1 MYFCR
6 TFNAVQN
13 KRNVWIL
20 VLIMIINAL
29 GFGIIVP
36 LIYPFTKQF
45 GINAHT
51 LGLLIASFS
60 IAQFIAT
67 PILGSLSDKYGR
79 KPILIICLIG
89 TTISFILFA
98 EARSAMMLFIARIL
112 DGITG
117 GNISVAQAV
126 ISDSTKGEERTKAFG
141 YLGASFGVGFI
152 LGPLLGGVLS
162 EISLATPFYF
172 SAGLAALGALLT
184 FFFLKETNQNRE
196 VHQNNKKQLFDFS
209 VPFKSIRRPIVGLA
223 ILVGFLMAVAQFSM
237 IIGFQTFNVDVLK
250 LSPLYIGLFFTGFGA
265 VGITMQLAGLP
276 WLLKKL
282 KVKPLILII
291 SLSATSVALFTA
303 GFTHSLAPFA
313 ICLMVYGL
321 FNALRDPMLN
331 SIISENIHADEQG
344 HILGVNQSYLSIGQ
358 IIGPLIAG
366 FISFYSINYIFFAA
380 AVFIFIA
387 LPVSFRLYKQL
398 TVKNLPNG

>member
-1 MYFCR
+1 MH
-6 TFNAVQN
+6 NN
-13 KRNVWIL
+13 KNLWVL
-20 VLIMIINAL
+20 VLIMVINAL

-67 PILGSLSDKYGR
+67 PILGGLSDKYGR

-89 TTISFILFA
+89 TTLSFILFA
-98 EARSAMMLFIARIL
+98 GAKTAVMLFAARIL

-126 ISDSTKGEERTKAFG
+126 ISDSTTAEERTKAFG

-162 EISLATPFYF
+162 EVSLSAPFYF
-172 SAGLAALGALLT
+172 SAGLAFIGAIVT
-184 FFFLKETNQNRE
+184 YYFLKETNINKE
-196 VHQNNKKQLFDFS
+196 IHQNTKRQLFDFS

-223 ILVGFLMAVAQFSM
+223 ILIGFLMAIAQFSM

-265 VGITMQLAGLP
+265 VGIIMQLLGLP
-276 WLLKKL
+276 WLLKKI
-282 KVKPLILII
+282 KVKALILIF
-291 SLSATSVALFTA
+291 SLSVTAVALFAA
-303 GFTHSLAPFA
+303 GFTHSFVPFA
-313 ICLMVYGL
+313 IFLMLYGL

-331 SIISENIHADEQG
+331 SIITENIQEDEHG
-344 HILGVNQSYLSIGQ
+344 YILGINQSYISIGQ

-366 FISFYSINYIFFAA
+366 FISFYSINYIFIAA
-380 AVFIFIA
+380 GTFIFIA
-387 LPVSFRLYKQL
+387 LPISLQL
-398 TVKNLPNG
+398 HHQLAVKKLQNE

>member
-1 MYFCR
+1 MR
-6 TFNAVQN
+6 NN
-13 KRNVWIL
+13 KNLGIL
-20 VLIMIINAL
+20 VLIMVINSL

-67 PILGSLSDKYGR
+67 PILGSLSDRYGR
-79 KPILIICLIG
+79 KPILIICLVG

-98 EARSAMMLFIARIL
+98 EARSALMLFAARIL
-112 DGITG
+112 DGLTG

-126 ISDSTKGEERTKAFG
+126 ISDSTTPQERTKAFG

-162 EISLATPFYF
+162 EISLATPFLF
-172 SAGLAALGALLT
+172 SAALAGLGAILT
-184 FFFLKETNQNRE
+184 FFFLQETNTHIGENIQT
-196 VHQNNKKQLFDFS
+196 KKILDFRR
-209 VPFKSIRRPIVGLA
+209 PFKSLRKPIIGTAML
-223 ILVGFLMAVAQFSM
+223 IGFLMAIAQFSM

-250 LSPLYIGLFFTGFGA
+250 LSPLKIGLFFTGFGL
-265 VGITMQLAGLP
+265 VGIFMQLVGLP
-276 WLLKKL
+276 LFLKLIKT
-282 KVKPLILII
+282 KQLILVI
-291 SLSATSVALFTA
+291 SLCVTSLSLFSA
-303 GFTHSLAPFA
+303 GFTYTFIPFA
-313 ICLMVYGL
+313 ACLLLYGL

-331 SIISENIHADEQG
+331 SIISENTSPDEQG
-344 HILGVNQSYLSIGQ
+344 HVMGVNQSYLSIGQ

-366 FISFYSINYIFFAA
+366 SISFYSINYIFIAGSI
-380 AVFIFIA
+380 FILIA
-387 LPVSFRLYKQL
+387 LPFSIQLYKRSLSQL
-398 TVKNLPNG
+398 

>member
-1 MYFCR
+1 MK
-6 TFNAVQN
+6 NN
-13 KRNVWIL
+13 KNLWVL
-20 VLIMIINAL
+20 VFIMIINAL

-45 GINAHT
+45 GINSHS

-79 KPILIICLIG
+79 RPILIICLIG
-89 TTISFILFA
+89 TTISFIMFA
-98 EARSAMMLFIARIL
+98 EARSALMIFAARIL
-112 DGITG
+112 DGATG

-126 ISDSTKGEERTKAFG
+126 ISDSTTAEERTKAFG

-162 EISLATPFYF
+162 EISLAAPFYF
-172 SAGLAALGALLT
+172 SAALALIGALVT
-184 FFFLKETNQNRE
+184 YFFLKETIINQGKVAVQKRP
-196 VHQNNKKQLFDFS
+196 LFDFS
-209 VPFKSIRRPIVGLA
+209 VPFKSLRRPIVGIA
-223 ILVGFLMAVAQFSM
+223 ILIGFLMAIAQFSM

-250 LSPLYIGLFFTGFGA
+250 LSPLYIGLFFTAFGG
-265 VGITMQLAGLP
+265 VGIIMQLAGLP
-276 WLLKKL
+276 WLLKVIKN
-282 KVKPLILII
+282 KTIILIL
-291 SLSATSVALFTA
+291 SLSITGVALFTA
-303 GFTHSLAPFA
+303 GFTHSLFPFA
-313 ICLMVYGL
+313 ACLLLYGL

-366 FISFYSINYIFFAA
+366 FISFYSINYIFIAA
-380 AVFIFIA
+380 AVFIFIS
-387 LPVSFRLYKQL
+387 LPFAFKLYEQL
-398 TVKNLPNG
+398 SARQSTSEMFH

>member
-1 MYFCR
+1 M
-6 TFNAVQN
+6 QN
-13 KRNVWIL
+13 NKNLWVL
-20 VLIMIINAL
+20 VFIMIINAL

-45 GINAHT
+45 GINSHT

-98 EARSAMMLFIARIL
+98 EARSALMLFAARAL
-112 DGITG
+112 DGATG

-126 ISDSTKGEERTKAFG
+126 ISDSTTAKERTKAFG
-141 YLGASFGVGFI
+141 YLGASFGIGFI

-162 EISLATPFYF
+162 EVSLATPFYF
-172 SAGLAALGALLT
+172 SAGLAFIGAAVT
-184 FFFLKETNQNRE
+184 YFFLKETNTNRGQ
-196 VHQNNKKQLFDFS
+196 HALHRRPLFDIS
-209 VPFKSIRRPIVGLA
+209 VPFKSLRRPVIGVAML
-223 ILVGFLMAVAQFSM
+223 IGFLMAIAQFSM

-250 LSPLYIGLFFTGFGA
+250 LSPLYIGLFFTAFGL
-265 VGITMQLAGLP
+265 VGIIMQLAGLP
-276 WLLKKL
+276 LLLKIIKA
-282 KVKPLILII
+282 KPVILLL
-291 SLSATSVALFTA
+291 SLSITSVSLFSA
-303 GFTHSLAPFA
+303 GFTHSLLPFA
-313 ICLMVYGL
+313 ICLLLYGL

-331 SIISENIHADEQG
+331 SIITENIHANEQG

-366 FISFYSINYIFFAA
+366 SISYYSINYIFIAA

-387 LPVSFRLYKQL
+387 LPFAFKLYKQL
-398 TVKNLPNG
+398 SVASIRNE

>member
-1 MYFCR
+1 M
-6 TFNAVQN
+6 QN
-13 KRNVWIL
+13 NKNLWVL
-20 VLIMIINAL
+20 VFIMIINAL

-45 GINAHT
+45 GINSHT

-98 EARSAMMLFIARIL
+98 EARSALMLFAARAL
-112 DGITG
+112 DGATG

-126 ISDSTKGEERTKAFG
+126 ISDSTTAKERTKAFG
-141 YLGASFGVGFI
+141 YLGASFGIGFI

-162 EISLATPFYF
+162 EVSLATPFYF
-172 SAGLAALGALLT
+172 SAGLAFIGAAVT
-184 FFFLKETNQNRE
+184 YFFLKETNTNRGQ
-196 VHQNNKKQLFDFS
+196 HALHRRPLFDIS
-209 VPFKSIRRPIVGLA
+209 VPFKSLRRPVIGVAML
-223 ILVGFLMAVAQFSM
+223 IGFLMAIAQFSM

-250 LSPLYIGLFFTGFGA
+250 LSPLYIGLFFTAFGL
-265 VGITMQLAGLP
+265 VGIIMQLAGLP
-276 WLLKKL
+276 LLLKIIKA
-282 KVKPLILII
+282 KPLILLL
-291 SLSATSVALFTA
+291 SLSITSLSLFSA
-303 GFTHSLAPFA
+303 GFTHSLLPFA
-313 ICLMVYGL
+313 ICLLLYGL

-331 SIISENIHADEQG
+331 SIITENIHASEQG

-366 FISFYSINYIFFAA
+366 SISFYSINYIFIAA

-387 LPVSFRLYKQL
+387 LPFAFKLYKQL
-398 TVKNLPNG
+398 SVASIRNG

>member
-1 MYFCR
+1 M
-6 TFNAVQN
+6 
-13 KRNVWIL
+13 RNDKNLWVL

-45 GINAHT
+45 GINSHT

-79 KPILIICLIG
+79 KPVLILCLLG

-98 EARSAMMLFIARIL
+98 EARSALMLFAARAL
-112 DGITG
+112 DGATG

-126 ISDSTKGEERTKAFG
+126 ISDSTTSQERTKAFG

-162 EISLATPFYF
+162 EISLSTPFYF
-172 SAGLAALGALLT
+172 SAALAFAGALLT
-184 FFFLKETNQNRE
+184 YFFLNETNTDRQKHMNERR
-196 VHQNNKKQLFDFS
+196 QLFDFS
-209 VPFKSIRRPIVGLA
+209 IPFKSLRRPVVGIA
-223 ILVGFLMAVAQFSM
+223 ILVGFLMAIAQFSM

-250 LSPLYIGLFFTGFGA
+250 LSPLYIGLFFTAFGVA
-265 VGITMQLAGLP
+265 GIIMQLAGLP
-276 WLLKKL
+276 WLLKIIKT
-282 KVKPLILII
+282 KPLILLLSLSVTSI
-291 SLSATSVALFTA
+291 SLFAA
-303 GFTHSLAPFA
+303 GFTHSLFPFA
-313 ICLMVYGL
+313 ACLLLYGL

-331 SIISENIHADEQG
+331 SIITENIHSKEQG

-366 FISFYSINYIFFAA
+366 YISFYSINYIFIAA
-380 AVFIFIA
+380 SVFIFIA
-387 LPVSFRLYKQL
+387 LPFAYTLYKQL
-398 TVKNLPNG
+398 SVNTIRNG

>member
-1 MYFCR
+1 M
-6 TFNAVQN
+6 QN
-13 KRNVWIL
+13 NKNLWVL
-20 VLIMIINAL
+20 VFIMIINAL

-45 GINAHT
+45 GINSHT

-89 TTISFILFA
+89 TTLSFILFA
-98 EARSAMMLFIARIL
+98 EARSALMLFAARIL
-112 DGITG
+112 DGATG

-126 ISDSTKGEERTKAFG
+126 ISDSTTARARTKAFG

-172 SAGLAALGALLT
+172 SAALSFTGALLT
-184 FFFLKETNQNRE
+184 YFFLKETNTSRDKHVAQRRP
-196 VHQNNKKQLFDFS
+196 LFDFT
-209 VPFKSIRRPIVGLA
+209 VPFKSLRRPVIGTTILIGL
-223 ILVGFLMAVAQFSM
+223 LMAIAQFSM

-250 LSPLYIGLFFTGFGA
+250 LSPLHIGLFFTSFGA
-265 VGITMQLAGLP
+265 VGIIMQLAGLP
-276 WLLKKL
+276 WLLKTIKI
-282 KVKPLILII
+282 KPLILII
-291 SLSATSVALFTA
+291 SLSVTCIALFTA
-303 GFTHSLAPFA
+303 GFTHSLLPFA
-313 ICLMVYGL
+313 ACILLYGL

-331 SIISENIHADEQG
+331 SIISENIHANEQG

-366 FISFYSINYIFFAA
+366 LISFYSINYIFIAA

-387 LPVSFRLYKQL
+387 IPFSIKLYKQL
-398 TVKNLPNG
+398 AINTVRNG

>member
-1 MYFCR
+1 M
-6 TFNAVQN
+6 
-13 KRNVWIL
+13 L
-20 VLIMIINAL
+20 VFIMIINAL

-45 GINAHT
+45 GINSHT

-79 KPILIICLIG
+79 KPILIICLAG

-98 EARSAMMLFIARIL
+98 EARSALMLFAARIL
-112 DGITG
+112 DGATG

-126 ISDSTKGEERTKAFG
+126 ISDSTTAQERTKAFG

-162 EISLATPFYF
+162 EISLAAPFYF
-172 SAGLAALGALLT
+172 SAALAFTGALLT
-184 FFFLKETNQNRE
+184 YFFLQETNTSRE
-196 VHQNNKKQLFDFS
+196 KHMAQRRPLFDFS
-209 VPFKSIRRPIVGLA
+209 VPFKSLRRPIVGIAILIGFLLA
-223 ILVGFLMAVAQFSM
+223 IAQFSM

-250 LSPLYIGLFFTGFGA
+250 LSPLYIGLFFTAFGV
-265 VGITMQLAGLP
+265 VGIIMQLAGLP
-276 WLLKKL
+276 WLLKTIKT
-282 KVKPLILII
+282 KPIILIL
-291 SLSATSVALFTA
+291 SLSITSVALFSA
-303 GFTHSLAPFA
+303 GFTHSLFPFA
-313 ICLMVYGL
+313 ACLLLYGL

-366 FISFYSINYIFFAA
+366 SISFYSINYIFMAA

-387 LPVSFRLYKQL
+387 LPFSVRLYKQL
-398 TVKNLPNG
+398 GTTQVSHELRDGKIITQDHE

>member
-1 MYFCR
+1 M
-6 TFNAVQN
+6 QN
-13 KRNVWIL
+13 KKNLWIL

-51 LGLLIASFS
+51 LGLLISSFS

-98 EARSAMMLFIARIL
+98 EARSALMLFAARIL
-112 DGITG
+112 DGLTG

-126 ISDSTKGEERTKAFG
+126 ISDSTTPQERTKAFG

-162 EISLATPFYF
+162 EISLSAPFLF
-172 SAGLAALGALLT
+172 SAALAALGAILT
-184 FFFLKETNQNRE
+184 YFFLEETNIHKGINLNAQK
-196 VHQNNKKQLFDFS
+196 VLDYKK
-209 VPFKSIRRPIVGLA
+209 PFKSLRKPIIGTA
-223 ILVGFLMAVAQFSM
+223 ILIGFLMAVAQFSM

-250 LSPLYIGLFFTGFGA
+250 LSPLKIGLFFTSFGV
-265 VGITMQLAGLP
+265 VGIIMQLIGLP
-276 WLLKKL
+276 IFLKYIKI
-282 KVKPLILII
+282 KPLILVI
-291 SLSATSVALFTA
+291 SLCVTSVTLFLA
-303 GFTHSLAPFA
+303 GFTNSFIPFA
-313 ICLMVYGL
+313 VCLLLYGL

-331 SIISENIHADEQG
+331 SIISENTQPEEQG

-366 FISFYSINYIFFAA
+366 YISFYSINYIFIAA
-380 AVFIFIA
+380 AVFILIA
-387 LPVSFRLYKQL
+387 LPFSIQL
-398 TVKNLPNG
+398 FKRHKKTSLIDE

>member
-1 MYFCR
+1 M
-6 TFNAVQN
+6 QKN
-13 KRNVWIL
+13 KNLWVL
-20 VLIMIINAL
+20 VFIMIINAL

-45 GINAHT
+45 GINSHT

-79 KPILIICLIG
+79 KPILVLCLVG

-98 EARSAMMLFIARIL
+98 EARSAVMLFAARIL
-112 DGITG
+112 DGATG

-126 ISDSTKGEERTKAFG
+126 ISDSTTPQERTKAFG

-162 EISLATPFYF
+162 EISLSAPFLF
-172 SAGLAALGALLT
+172 SAGLAFTGAILT
-184 FFFLKETNQNRE
+184 YFFLKETNTSKNRHTAE
-196 VHQNNKKQLFDFS
+196 RKPLFDFS
-209 VPFKSIRRPIVGLA
+209 VPFRSLRRPVIGIT
-223 ILVGFLMAVAQFSM
+223 ILIGFLMAVAQFSM
-237 IIGFQTFNVDVLK
+237 IIGFQTFNVDVLQ
-250 LSPLYIGLFFTGFGA
+250 LSPLYIGLFFTAFGV
-265 VGITMQLAGLP
+265 VGIIMQLVGLP
-276 WLLKKL
+276 WLLKTVKI
-282 KVKPLILII
+282 KPLILVG
-291 SLSATSVALFTA
+291 SLSITSVSLFAA
-303 GFTHSLAPFA
+303 GFTHTLIPFA
-313 ICLMVYGL
+313 ACLLLYGL

-331 SIISENIHADEQG
+331 SIISENISVDEQG

-366 FISFYSINYIFFAA
+366 SISFYSINYIFIAA

-387 LPVSFRLYKQL
+387 LPLAFKLYKQL
-398 TVKNLPNG
+398 EIKPLSNG